1 MNHRKTKKNLKIRNK
16 KSKRQTNNK
25 LKLKIDRQSKNNS
38 KKGGGYQYK
47 TNHEV
52 RKQLNLILI
61 NNMRINFTQGTYNY
75 DPSKVDK
82 VLKVMLHIDRGDFCN
97 YSKGTPE
104 HCYYDRANVI
114 AQQGE
119 TETGD
124 HATISAPHMH
134 FIAIYELFDKLKP
147 GNKVLDI
154 GSGSGYL
161 TACFAQLLDTSK
173 NTISKAIGVD
183 VVSKLVKDSVVN
195 INKNHSHLFN
205 RANLQMV
212 CGNGW
217 EGYQVYQKYDAIHV
231 GATVGDGKVPEAL
244 WNQLK
249 PGGILFAPIRLDSNV
264 ESETIFIITK
274 PERCLGKSS
283 GCQVTHCNDLLQKL
297 KVSGEDESS
306 NEFCHIKKMMNVRYV
321 LLRKNERLK
330 EVRSTRQT

>member
-1 MNHRKTKKNLKIRNK
+1 MNHRKTKKNLKTRNK
-16 KSKRQTNNK
+16 KSKRQTNK
-25 LKLKIDRQSKNNS
+25 HFQSKIE
-38 KKGGGYQYK
+38 KGGGNQYK

-52 RKQLNLILI
+52 RKQLNLNLI
-61 NNMRINFTQGTYNY
+61 NNMRINFTQGAYNY
-75 DPSKVDK
+75 DSSKVDE
-82 VLKVMLHIDRGDFCN
+82 VLKVMLHIDRGDFC
-97 YSKGTPE
+97 KDTRE
-104 HCYYDRANVI
+104 RCYYDGANVI
-114 AQQGE
+114 AHQGE

-183 VVSKLVKDSVVN
+183 VVSKLVRDSVVN

-231 GATVGDGKVPEAL
+231 GATVGDGMVPKAL

-274 PERCLGKSS
+274 PSSCLDKSS

-297 KVSGEDESS
+297 KVSGEAKIS

-321 LLRKNERLK
+321 LLRKNQRLK
-330 EVRSTRQT
+330 EVRSTRQI